1 MGRENRAQ
9 STKTNKQIK
18 QNNYYPSGFF
28 FSLYQK
34 TLKIKFDIFLN

>member
-28 FSLYQK
+28 SLYQK